1 MSAFTIKI
9 IAFILM
15 LGDHSQELFPNI
27 IPIWVRFLGRFS
39 FPVFA
44 YFTSVGMKK
53 THCKEKYMFRLFLLA
68 AVTEIPY
75 DLCFGQPLD
84 FLNKMNVVW
93 TLFFGAAVIYVLTIN
108 TEKAFRVIYG
118 LCLLIAAC
126 FLGLDYGVYGVLLI
140 AAYYFFPKRGQTA
153 AATVLIFT
161 VKWARL
167 IYPFGVNTLFWI
179 FSCMGIALPCL
190 YNGEKGKEPKYM
202 FYFLYLGHI
211 LVLLAVKG
219 LAAVFT

>member
-9 IAFILM
+9 IAFIFM
-15 LGDHSQELFPNI
+15 LGDHLQELFPNV

-44 YFTSVGMKK
+44 YFTAVGMRK
-53 THCKEKYMFRLFLLA
+53 TRCREKYMFRLFFLA
-68 AVTEIPY
+68 SAAEIPY

-93 TLFFGAAVIYVLTIN
+93 TLLWGAAVIYVLTLN
-108 TEKAFRVIYG
+108 THKILRAVYA
-118 LCLLIAAC
+118 LCLLTAGC
-126 FLGLDYGVYGVLLI
+126 FLGLDYSVYGVLLI
-140 AAYYFFPKRGQTA
+140 AAYYFFPKKYQTA
-153 AATVLIFT
+153 AVTVLIFT
-161 VKWARL
+161 LKWSGL
-167 IYPFGVNTLFWI
+167 IYPLGLNTLFWI
-179 FSCMGIALPCL
+179 FSCLGFALPCL

-219 LAAVFT
+219 LIAVFT

>member
-1 MSAFTIKI
+1 MSAFAIKI
-9 IAFILM
+9 IAFIFM
-15 LGDHSQELFPNI
+15 LGDHLQVLFPHAV
-27 IPIWVRFLGRFS
+27 PIWVRYLGRFS

-53 THCKEKYMFRLFLLA
+53 THSREKYMFRLFCLA

-75 DLCFGQPLD
+75 DLCFGQPID
-84 FLNKMNVVW
+84 FLDKMNIVW
-93 TLFFGAAVIYVLTIN
+93 TLLWGAAVIYVLTVN
-108 TEKAFRVIYG
+108 TDKILRALYA
-118 LCLLIAAC
+118 LCLLTAGC

-140 AAYYFFPKRGQTA
+140 TAYYFFPEKRQTA
-153 AATVLIFT
+153 AATVFIFT
-161 VKWARL
+161 IKWL
-167 IYPFGVNTLFWI
+167 GYIYPFGFFTLFWF
-179 FSCMGIALPCL
+179 FSCLGFALPCL

-219 LAAVFT
+219 IIEVFT